1 MACPPPGSHVKAYCV
16 RASPIPSTA
25 GSIASL
31 TKASPAYRC
40 EQDAGVSRLFP
51 PHYPS
56 AETAAQELRQTV
68 SRTPWAYRQPGTRW
82 TLGSLRSA
90 CPWLW
95 LRSDSGIHQLLK
107 RLRITWQRARSYI
120 HSPDLDYDAKLANV
134 QAVRMLARQAPGQ
147 VVLVYLDEVTIE
159 QQPSLA
165 QAYALQ
171 DRGHSQPRARWS
183 HSSNTLTR
191 VVASLEHGP
200 R

>member
-1 MACPPPGSHVKAYCV
+1 MVCPRRGSPVRAYCV

-31 TKASPAYRC
+31 IKALPAYRC

-51 PHYPS
+51 PHYPN

-68 SRTPWAYRQPGTRW
+68 SRTACAYGQAGRRW
-82 TLGSLRSA
+82 SLGSLRSA

-95 LRSDSGIHQLLK
+95 LRTDSGMHQLLK

-134 QAVRMLARQAPGQ
+134 QALRMLAAEAPGQ
-147 VVLVYLDEVTIE
+147 VVLVYLDEVTI
-159 QQPSLA
+159 A
-165 QAYALQ
+165 
-171 DRGHSQPRARWS
+171 
-183 HSSNTLTR
+183 TL
-191 VVASLEHGP
+191 S
-200 R
+200 